1 MSTLDMRTLFISAA
15 VVALLMGVI
24 VLAFGGQAGAK
35 AALRSWG
42 WSLLALMTGFT
53 VIGLQESLNR
63 TFANVVGNT
72 LLTMAGVL
80 LVNTA
85 KRMRGLAEPRLPWL
99 LVPLIAVVSLVWTV
113 VWDVFKVRSVLT
125 TALIAGLLFWAAY
138 IVGRDPPL
146 DARRAH
152 RIAAMTIG
160 GYAAVLAIRSVLTLY
175 REQRAGILQPTAY
188 DVLSLLAFQ
197 AFAVSATLG
206 LMWIEIQRL
215 EGELKRLAA
224 HDSLTGLLTRRAF
237 LDQFERD
244 VSRSRRSGEPF
255 ALALLDLDHFK
266 QLNDGHGHP
275 FGDEILRRTAQRLRS
290 GVRTHDVLGRY
301 GGEEFALLMPGL
313 DKEAGV
319 RAAERVRGYVEAL
332 ELEHD
337 DVWLRLTIS
346 AGVAAFPQDGADWES
361 LLTAADVAL
370 YEAKASGRN
379 RVVPARSPAP
389 PFLTGLDEQSQ

>member
-24 VLAFGGQAGAK
+24 VLAFGGNKGAK
-35 AALRSWG
+35 APLRSWG

-53 VIGLQESLNR
+53 VIGLQDSLNR
-63 TFANVVGNT
+63 ALANIVGNT

-80 LVNTA
+80 LVHTA
-85 KRMRGLAEPRLPWL
+85 KRMRGLADTRLPWL
-99 LVPLIAVVSLVWTV
+99 LVPLIAFVSLMWSV
-113 VWDVFKVRSVLT
+113 VWDEFKVRSVLT
-125 TALIAGLLFWAAY
+125 TGVISGLLFWAAY
-138 IVGRDPPL
+138 IVGRDPPF

-152 RIAAMTIG
+152 RIAAATIG
-160 GYAAVLAIRSVLTLY
+160 AYAAILAIRSVLTFN
-175 REQRAGILQPTAY
+175 RDERAGILQPTAY

-215 EGELKRLAA
+215 EGELKRLAT

-244 VSRSRRSGEPF
+244 ASRSRRSGEPF

-266 QLNDGHGHP
+266 QLNDDHGHP
-275 FGDEILRRTAQRLRS
+275 FGDETLRQTAQRLRS
-290 GVRTHDVLGRY
+290 GLRAHDVLGRY

-313 DKEAGV
+313 DKEAGL
-319 RAAERVRGYVEAL
+319 RAVERVRC
-332 ELEHD
+332 
-337 DVWLRLTIS
+337 DV
-346 AGVAAFPQDGADWES
+346 
-361 LLTAADVAL
+361 
-370 YEAKASGRN
+370 
-379 RVVPARSPAP
+379 
-389 PFLTGLDEQSQ
+389 

>member
-24 VLAFGGQAGAK
+24 VLAFSGQAGAK
-35 AALRSWG
+35 APLRTWG

-63 TFANVVGNT
+63 TVANVVGNT
-72 LLTMAGVL
+72 LLTTAGVL
-80 LVNTA
+80 LVHTA
-85 KRMRGLAEPRLPWL
+85 KRMRGRAEPRLPWL
-99 LVPLIAVVSLVWTV
+99 LVPLIAAVSVLWSV

-125 TALIAGLLFWAAY
+125 TAVIAGLLFWAAY
-138 IVGRDPPL
+138 VVGRDPPL
-146 DARRAH
+146 DARRPH
-152 RIAAMTIG
+152 RIAAATIG
-160 GYAAVLAIRSVLTLY
+160 AYAAVLAIRSVLTLY
-175 REQRAGILQPTAY
+175 RDERARVLQPTAY

-237 LDQFERD
+237 QDQFERD

-290 GVRTHDVLGRY
+290 GVRTHDILGRY

-313 DKEAGV
+313 DKAAGL
-319 RAAERVRGYVEAL
+319 RTAERIRGAIAAL

-337 DVWLRLTIS
+337 DEWLRLTIS
-346 AGVAAFPQDGADWES
+346 AGVAAFPQDGVDWES
-361 LLTAADVAL
+361 LLTAADEAL

-379 RVVPARSPAP
+379 RVVPAR
-389 PFLTGLDEQSQ
+389 

>member
-42 WSLLALMTGFT
+42 WSLLALMMGFT

>member
-1 MSTLDMRTLFISAA
+1 MSSLDMRTLFISAA

>member
-24 VLAFGGQAGAK
+24 VLAFSGQAGAK
-35 AALRSWG
+35 APLRTWG

-63 TFANVVGNT
+63 TVANVVGNT
-72 LLTMAGVL
+72 LLTTAGVL
-80 LVNTA
+80 LVHTA
-85 KRMRGLAEPRLPWL
+85 KRMRGRAEPRLPWL
-99 LVPLIAVVSLVWTV
+99 LVPLIAAVSVLWSV

-125 TALIAGLLFWAAY
+125 TAVIAGLLFWAAY
-138 IVGRDPPL
+138 VVGRDPPL
-146 DARRAH
+146 DARRPH
-152 RIAAMTIG
+152 RIAAATIG
-160 GYAAVLAIRSVLTLY
+160 AYAAVLAIRSVLTLY
-175 REQRAGILQPTAY
+175 RDERARVLQPTAY

-237 LDQFERD
+237 QDQFERD

-290 GVRTHDVLGRY
+290 GVRTHDILGRY

-313 DKEAGV
+313 DKEAGL
-319 RAAERVRGYVEAL
+319 RTAERIRGAIAAL

-337 DVWLRLTIS
+337 DEWLRLTIS
-346 AGVAAFPQDGADWES
+346 AGVAAFPQDGVDWES
-361 LLTAADVAL
+361 LLTAADEAL

-379 RVVPARSPAP
+379 RVVPAR
-389 PFLTGLDEQSQ
+389 

>member
-275 FGDEILRRTAQRLRS
+275 FGDEILRRTAQRPTF

-379 RVVPARSPAP
+379 CVVPARSPAP

>member
-1 MSTLDMRTLFISAA
+1 MSSLDMRTLFISAA

-113 VWDVFKVRSVLT
+113 VT

>member
-1 MSTLDMRTLFISAA
+1 MSTLDMRTLFVSAA

-42 WSLLALMTGFT
+42 WSLLALTTGFT

-63 TFANVVGNT
+63 ALANVVGNT

-80 LVNTA
+80 LVHTA
-85 KRMRGLAEPRLPWL
+85 RRMRGLAEPRLAWL
-99 LVPLIAVVSLVWTV
+99 LVPLIAVVSVLWSV
-113 VWDVFKVRSVLT
+113 VWDEFKVRSVLT
-125 TALIAGLLFWAAY
+125 TAVIAGLLFWAAY

-152 RIAAMTIG
+152 RIAAATIG
-160 GYAAVLAIRSVLTLY
+160 TYAAVLAIRSVLTLN
-175 REQRAGILQPTAY
+175 RDQRTGILEPTAY

-237 LDQFERD
+237 RDQFDRD

-275 FGDEILRRTAQRLRS
+275 FGDEFLRRTAQRLRS

-313 DKEAGV
+313 DKEAAV
-319 RAAERVRGYVEAL
+319 RAVERARAAVEAL

-346 AGVAAFPQDGADWES
+346 AGVAAFPQDGMDWES
-361 LLTAADVAL
+361 LLKAADAAL

-379 RVVPARSPAP
+379 RVVSARSPAP
-389 PFLTGLDEQSQ
+389 PFLSGLDEQNQ

>member
-15 VVALLMGVI
+15 VTALLMGVI

-35 AALRSWG
+35 APLRSWG

-63 TFANVVGNT
+63 AFANVVGNT
-72 LLTMAGVL
+72 LLTTAGVL
-80 LVNTA
+80 LLHAA
-85 KRMRGLAEPRLPWL
+85 KRMRGRAEPRLPWL
-99 LVPLIAVVSLVWTV
+99 LVPLIAAVSVLWSV

-125 TALIAGLLFWAAY
+125 TAVIAGLLFWAAY

-152 RIAAMTIG
+152 RIAAATIG
-160 GYAAVLAIRSVLTLY
+160 TYAAVLAIRSVLTLY
-175 REQRAGILQPTAY
+175 RDQRAGVLQPTAY

-215 EGELKRLAA
+215 EGELKRLAT

-244 VSRSRRSGEPF
+244 ASRSRRNGEPF

-266 QLNDGHGHP
+266 QLNDDHGHP
-275 FGDEILRRTAQRLRS
+275 FGDETLRQTAQRLRS
-290 GVRTHDVLGRY
+290 GLRAHDVLGRY

-313 DKEAGV
+313 DKEAGL
-319 RAAERVRGYVEAL
+319 RAVERVRCDVEAL

-337 DVWLRLTIS
+337 DVGLRLTIS
-346 AGVAAFPQDGADWES
+346 AGVAAYPKDGVDWES
-361 LLTAADVAL
+361 LLGAADVAL

>member
-24 VLAFGGQAGAK
+24 VLAFGSQAGAK
-35 AALRSWG
+35 APLRTWG

-63 TFANVVGNT
+63 AFASVVGNT
-72 LLTMAGVL
+72 LLTTAGVL
-80 LVNTA
+80 LLHTA
-85 KRMRGLAEPRLPWL
+85 KRMRGLAEPRLPWA
-99 LVPLIAVVSLVWTV
+99 LVPLIAAVSLLWSV
-113 VWDVFKVRSVLT
+113 VWDEFKVRSVLT
-125 TALIAGLLFWAAY
+125 TAVIAGLLFWAAY
-138 IVGRDPPL
+138 IVGRDPPP

-152 RIAAMTIG
+152 RIAAATIG
-160 GYAAVLAIRSVLTLY
+160 TYGAVMAIRSVLTLS
-175 REQRAGILQPTAY
+175 RDQRAGILEPTAF
-188 DVLSLLAFQ
+188 DVLSLLGFQ

-237 LDQFERD
+237 RDQFERD
-244 VSRSRRSGEPF
+244 VSRSRRSGEPL

-275 FGDEILRRTAQRLRS
+275 FGDEILRRTAQRLRA
-290 GVRTHDVLGRY
+290 GVRTHDTLGRY

-313 DKEAGV
+313 DKEAAL
-319 RAAERVRGYVEAL
+319 RTTERVRGAVEAL
-332 ELEHD
+332 EMEHD

-361 LLTAADVAL
+361 LLTAADAAL

-379 RVVPARSPAP
+379 RVIPARSPGP
-389 PFLTGLDEQSQ
+389 GFLTGLDDQSP